1 MSLGCKQV
9 IILLKI
15 ANNHL
20 PAVERRCEDLKSE
33 AYSIEGD
40 KRNSVMSLQELS
52 DQISDLSN
60 TRDSCRLS
68 CEEEKRQMAELHQK
82 KMKLEA
88 LVNDYQDNNAEYVK
102 VIKAVGEEVLGVL
115 SNAKMFLRYAL
126 LSITESIRNDPKRY
140 SSIFYNM
147 SPSIIDYS
155 GSSSQDYTDSC
166 MYGPDNNTEANI
178 SMVLEEAEKL
188 YNKLVKDCTNKT
200 IKDLPNKI
208 ISEVASNG
216 ESLSL
221 SLPRKEL
228 SDIQKDST

>member
-1 MSLGCKQV
+1 
-9 IILLKI
+9 
-15 ANNHL
+15 
-20 PAVERRCEDLKSE
+20 
-33 AYSIEGD
+33 
-40 KRNSVMSLQELS
+40 
-52 DQISDLSN
+52 
-60 TRDSCRLS
+60 
-68 CEEEKRQMAELHQK
+68 
-82 KMKLEA
+82 
-88 LVNDYQDNNAEYVK
+88 
-102 VIKAVGEEVLGVL
+102 
-115 SNAKMFLRYAL
+115 
-126 LSITESIRNDPKRY
+126 
-140 SSIFYNM
+140 M

-228 SDIQKDST
+228 SDIQKDSTQRLAANMYGKEEEHTFIQSEEIDDHDDHEGYQQTGKWFQEN